1 MNVLCVSLQ
10 QLPCL
15 MDGIDVQNLS
25 QEQHS
30 AYPELFREAD
40 QSDDSTFILVNGILH
55 STTKPSPQS
64 PCYPRLVLP
73 PKYHENVI
81 NRAHKEVGHMAF
93 LKTLERIREAYYWPG
108 MCKQIKTSLSKRTIC
123 IAHSKQKD
131 KSPMGEKP
139 LPVSPL
145 QMVSLDLLGPFV
157 PSKTGNKY
165 ILTII
170 CHATAWAE
178 AFPLPDKTNESVWKV
193 LANQFF
199 PVRGAP
205 EVVLSDNGREFTAN
219 AFTQYL
225 KQLGIDHRR
234 TTPARPQCNN
244 KVERF
249 NRTLKEI
256 LTKAINNQPTNWED
270 HIGDTL
276 WAYRISINAATG
288 YSPYYLLFGR
298 QPRAPLTRLL
308 KASTSICP
316 FGNRLDDPSQAFA
329 QAHVN
334 TREGRIANRERLA
347 KQANAKEIKVGD
359 MVVLRVPEPVTFSS
373 RWDPQ
378 WQVTRAST
386 SICPF
391 GNRLD
396 DPSQAFAQA
405 HVNTR
410 EGRIANR
417 ERLAKQANAKEIKVG
432 DMVVLRVPEPVTF
445 SSRWDPQW
453 QVTRVSGLTLHIRNQ
468 VTGIKKVIHRDHI
481 KLVDPFLPWDQLPPR
496 PKRARRRQ
504 VWDAPVPTANQNP
517 KTPPTDLNISPE
529 CPNNNLCEPL
539 VTEKTH
545 VSDFNATDQ
554 ISDSQS
560 DNITEDQSQDRL
572 TPVSTPT
579 LRTPKQDR
587 TRSPHSEIYSP
598 PHQTRLRARKRIKYD
613 LDPTAFVDD
622 ILDSDSD

>member
-1 MNVLCVSLQ
+1 MSEYNPIIKYHKGILNKRADLLSRPTGPQVALIDVDHEWVDPMAYPECVSLQ

-15 MDGIDVQNLS
+15 MDGINVQNLS
-25 QEQHS
+25 QEQQS

-40 QSDDSTFILVNGILH
+40 QSDDSTFILVNDILH

-81 NRAHKEVGHMAF
+81 TRAHKEVGHMAF

-108 MCKQIKTSLSKRTIC
+108 MRKQIRTSLSKCTIC

-131 KSPMGEKP
+131 KSPMGEMP

-178 AFPLPDKTNESVWKV
+178 AFSLPDKTNESVWKV

-199 PVRGAP
+199 PVHGAP

-234 TTPARPQCNN
+234 TTPARPQCNG

-316 FGNRLDDPSQAFA
+316 FGNRLDDLSQAFA
-329 QAHVN
+329 QA
-334 TREGRIANRERLA
+334 
-347 KQANAKEIKVGD
+347 Q
-359 MVVLRVPEPVTFSS
+359 
-373 RWDPQ
+373 
-378 WQVTRAST
+378 
-386 SICPF
+386 
-391 GNRLD
+391 
-396 DPSQAFAQA
+396 
-405 HVNTR
+405 VNTR

-468 VTGIKKVIHRDHI
+468 VTGIKKVIHRDHT

-496 PKRARRRQ
+496 PKRARRRP

-517 KTPPTDLNISPE
+517 KTPPTDLTISPE
-529 CPNNNLCEPL
+529 CPNNNLCEPP

-545 VSDFNATDQ
+545 ISDFNPIDQ
-554 ISDSQS
+554 TSDSQS
-560 DNITEDQSQDRL
+560 DNIIEDQSQDRL
-572 TPVSTPT
+572 TSVSTPT
-579 LRTPKQDR
+579 LRTPKRDR
-587 TRSPHSEIYSP
+587 TPSPHSETYSP
-598 PHQTRLRARKRIKYD
+598 PYQTRLRARKRIKYD